1 MRTQVIQDY
10 NGLPTGVFISIQDW
24 ENIKKQYPN
33 IEQVDFNNDIPQW
46 QKNEAISSLEIY
58 KSNSKSALDFDQV
71 MDEIEKDL

>member
-33 IEQVDFNNDIPQW
+33 IEQVDLHNDIPQW

-71 MDEIEKDL
+71 IDEIEKDL